1 MTSMKTTLDKANKN
15 YHFELFNNIVNEFS
29 GKDFTT
35 DDLMNEFFGIKNFT
49 PKNAPKKV
57 DPNKPKRAQSA
68 YFIFS
73 NDKRPELME
82 EAKKNGGKVDVTVVS
97 KELGKLW
104 TEMSDKKKKPYEKNK
119 SFYKKIFSNKEIK
132 YCIKFKNSYE
142 KFAFYNHKN
151 D

>member
-82 EAKKNGGKVDVTVVS
+82 AAKKNGGKVDVTVVS

-104 TEMSDKKKKPYEKNK
+104 TEMSDKKKKPYEKKAELDKIRYKKEMEEYNK
-119 SFYKKIFSNKEIK
+119 S
-132 YCIKFKNSYE
+132 
-142 KFAFYNHKN
+142 
-151 D
+151 DD

>member
-1 MTSMKTTLDKANKN
+1 MKTTLDKANKN

-35 DDLMNEFFGIKNFT
+35 DDLMNEFFGLKNFT

-73 NDKRPELME
+73 NEKRPDLMKK
-82 EAKKNGGKVDVTVVS
+82 AKENGGKVDVTVVS
-97 KELGKLW
+97 KELGKMWSEL
-104 TEMSDKKKKPYEKNK
+104 SDKKKKPYEKIAAQDKERYKKEMEEYNK
-119 SFYKKIFSNKEIK
+119 S
-132 YCIKFKNSYE
+132 
-142 KFAFYNHKN
+142 
-151 D
+151 DDD